1 MGADSRTHSAAN
13 RRGEIVNRE
22 LARKVADS
30 VLYEGYML
38 YPYRPSALKN
48 RQRWSFGILYPPA
61 YPEVA
66 LGTERSSFHSE
77 CLVETTA
84 DVVIHVQL
92 RFLHLFSRQ
101 YAAVVDG
108 ISEPVPSLFVDDQRF
123 DSWDEPIERSVEFPV
138 TILSTAQQHRFTFP
152 ASLNS
157 EPMLDRQGQLAGTV
171 IRTQREVTGIV
182 SITTQFVRDGLI
194 KLALDVTNTT
204 AMPEPPANR
213 NAALLC
219 SLLSA
224 HAILSSTAAQFVS
237 LLDPPD
243 ELQNAA
249 ASLRNV
255 GNFPVLVGFPP
266 ERDMNCGAS
275 RRPSFSWS
283 LRMPCGKFCKD
294 QGPRSAGTPWLG
306 SKPLCSSKFGDVCA
320 ARGDATN
327 SIEKTDNTVHQQRP
341 VARGL
346 LFILVQNPYRISTEF
361 YMIRPETFPMSS
373 ILTRN
378 RVY

>member
-1 MGADSRTHSAAN
+1 M
-13 RRGEIVNRE
+13 NRE

-171 IRTQREVTGIV
+171 TRTQREVTGIV

-266 ERDMNCGAS
+266 ERDMMLCSPIVLYDYPQIAPESVSNFFDS
-275 RRPSFSWS
+275 TEMDEMLT
-283 LRMPCGKFCKD
+283 LRMLTLTDSEQD
-294 QGPRSAGTPWLG
+294 QMLRADDRLRDLLQRTQQSAREQLSRTHGIFRSVDPTQ
-306 SKPLCSSKFGDVCA
+306 
-320 ARGDATN
+320 
-327 SIEKTDNTVHQQRP
+327 EHH
-341 VARGL
+341 
-346 LFILVQNPYRISTEF
+346 
-361 YMIRPETFPMSS
+361 
-373 ILTRN
+373 
-378 RVY
+378 